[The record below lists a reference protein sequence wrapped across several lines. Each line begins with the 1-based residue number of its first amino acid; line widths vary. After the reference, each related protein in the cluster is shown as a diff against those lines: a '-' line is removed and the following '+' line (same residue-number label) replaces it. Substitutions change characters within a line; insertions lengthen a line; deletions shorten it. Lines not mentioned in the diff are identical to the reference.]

1 MMATVPEAKRT
12 YVVVG
17 DWLSRGA
24 QQAQGGHALAEACLS
39 WPQRANEWRSGGNV
53 IIVLE
58 ADPLTLA
65 LIRND
70 IEDDVGPGGELPPAG
85 AAFYEPDF
93 RGELTAVCLLPGDWN
108 PGWEAE
114 ADLLEGLPLAAAKK
128 RWPWDEWFLQR
139 RETKLRG
146 SAPGEMSP

>member
-1 MMATVPEAKRT
+1 MATVPEAKRA

-17 DWLSRGA
+17 NWLSRGA
-24 QQAQGGHALAEACLS
+24 QQAQGGHALAEACLL
-39 WPQRANEWRSGGNV
+39 WPLRAKTWHTGGNV

-70 IEDDVGPGGELPPAG
+70 IEDEESWVLG

-93 RGELTAVCLLPGDWN
+93 RGELTAVCLLPG
-108 PGWEAE
+108 GWERE

-128 RWPWDEWFLQR
+128 RWPWEEWALQR